1 MAMVFADPEM
11 LERLA
16 KSLESKANAI
26 PQLRSRASALDVAG
40 HVAGL
45 PAIASWLG
53 DTAKDL
59 RRRANILK
67 SPSESPFASLA
78 AFGLPP
84 GVAGDPGAG
93 KKLQTDLKAILEAQK
108 NGTPQQRAQAVKDY
122 FAKLTPAQQAALA
135 ATDPLLVGNLDGVP
149 VNVRFAANRI
159 TIQSQYTKEAAYL
172 ATLKPTDAAYK
183 RTKERVETLRSF
195 LTPRIKSYQ
204 DPKTGQ
210 DMKVEVARQFLVFDP
225 HFGSTADAKSSPFP
239 DGRIAEVVGDLESAD
254 NVAFR
259 VPGITNRLD
268 NFNGFTKGGYELVA
282 DANGNER
289 PDSAV
294 VSWLGYDTPELGD
307 SVDPAKAFTGGAALN
322 AFRQGISVNLK
333 PNAGLDIFAHS
344 YGTLVTSKALQAGLT
359 NVDKV
364 TFMGSPGLG
373 PNINS
378 VADFKMPNTKF
389 FAMRAPGDWVSY
401 TQGHGKDP
409 ADFKDITRLGTDGA
423 SGHSQY
429 YDAKTGSLDNMHRIF
444 YGGDAQP
451 LTRTSTTLDDEQIG
465 AAEAREMVGFLHAKV
480 PPDVVV
486 KMGGE
491 LDAAVQAHFAGRTGV
506 KDLLVEVHTVL
517 GKHNMLDRVPPDQ
530 LFGKIN
536 GLAGN
541 LAYKETYKAV
551 KDKGAPDFVAAAA
564 GRSAQVAAQGTLHA
578 LTWPVVKALEVDR
591 IANNVNQLGGVLD
604 QGAREVG
611 GHVRELGTELGKDG
625 ARIYNDTAELT
636 GGLFKDGGRV
646 GLELGDTLIRPWNAG
661 ENVGDIWKIA
671 DGAKDKIYDK
681 VPDIAG
687 GLNDAKN
694 TLVDKGGDI
703 ARSTVEHGGKA
714 LDKGKNIVEGVGKF
728 IGL

>member
-1 MAMVFADPEM
+1 MAMVFADPET
-11 LERLA
+11 LDRLA
-16 KSLESKANAI
+16 KSLDSKANAI
-26 PQLRSRASALDVAG
+26 PQLKARASALDAGG

-45 PAIASWLG
+45 PAIATWLG
-53 DTAKDL
+53 DTARDL
-59 RRRANILK
+59 RRRANILR
-67 SPSESPFASLA
+67 SPSESPFDSLA

-93 KKLQTDLKAILEAQK
+93 MKLQADLKALLEAQK

-122 FAKLTPAQQAALA
+122 FATLSPAQQAALA

-149 VNVRFAANRI
+149 VNVRFAANRMS
-159 TIQSQYTKEAAYL
+159 IQKEYTAEAAYL
-172 ATLKPTDAAYK
+172 ATLKPSDAAYK
-183 RTKERVETLRSF
+183 RTKERVDTLRSF
-195 LTPRIKSYQ
+195 MNPRVKTFL

-210 DMKVEVARQFLVFDP
+210 RTTVEVPRQFLVFDA
-225 HFGSTADAKSSPFP
+225 HFGSTADAKASPFP
-239 DGRIAEVVGDLESAD
+239 DGRIAEVVGDLENAD

-268 NFNGFTKGGYELVA
+268 NFNGFTKGGYQLVT
-282 DANGNER
+282 DTKGNER
-289 PDSAV
+289 SDTAV

-359 NVDKV
+359 NVDNV

-409 ADFKDITRLGTDGA
+409 ADFKDITRLDTKGA

-429 YDAKTGSLDNMHRIF
+429 YDSETGALDNMRRIF
-444 YGGDAQP
+444 YGGDGGP
-451 LTRTSTTLDDEQIG
+451 LTYTKTSLDDEQVG
-465 AAEAREMVGFLHAKV
+465 AAEAREMVGFLHGKI

-486 KMGGE
+486 KMGGD
-491 LDAAVQAHFAGRTGV
+491 LDAAVQAHFAGRMGV
-506 KDLLVEVHTVL
+506 KELLVEVHSVL
-517 GKHNMLDRVPPDQ
+517 GKHNMWDRVPPDE

-536 GLAGN
+536 DLAGN
-541 LAYKETYKAV
+541 LAYKQAYQAA
-551 KDKGAPDFVAAAA
+551 KDKGAPDLVAAAA
-564 GRSAQVAAQGTLHA
+564 GKAAEIASEHLLYVT
-578 LTWPVVKALEVDR
+578 TWPVVKLLEVDR
-591 IANNVNQLGGVLD
+591 IANNVKQFGDIVD
-604 QGAREVG
+604 QGAEEIG
-611 GHVRELGTELGKDG
+611 GHVKEMGTELGKDG
-625 ARIYNDTAELT
+625 AQIYNDTKDLT
-636 GGLFKDGGRV
+636 GGLFKDGGNV
-646 GLELGDTLIRPWNAG
+646 VLELGDTFVRPWKAG
-661 ENVGDIWKIA
+661 ENAGDIWKIA
-671 DGAKDKIYDK
+671 DGAQDKIFDK

-694 TLVDKGGDI
+694 TFVDKSGDI
-703 ARSTVEHGGKA
+703 ARSAAETGGKA
-714 LDKGKNIVEGVGKF
+714 VDKGKDIGKSVVKF
-728 IGL
+728 VFG

>member
-11 LERLA
+11 LDRLA
-16 KSLESKANAI
+16 KSLDSKAGAI
-26 PQLRSRASALDVAG
+26 PQLKSRASALDVGG
-40 HVAGL
+40 HVSGL

-59 RRRANILK
+59 RRRANILR
-67 SPSESPFASLA
+67 SPSESPFDSLA

-84 GVAGDPGAG
+84 GVAGDPDAG
-93 KKLQTDLKAILEAQK
+93 KKLQADLKAILEAQK

-122 FAKLTPAQQAALA
+122 FATLSPAQQAALA
-135 ATDPLLVGNLDGVP
+135 ATDPLMVGNLDGVP

-159 TIQSQYTKEAAYL
+159 TIQSEYTKEAAYL
-172 ATLKPTDAAYK
+172 ATLKPTDAAYQ
-183 RTKERVETLRSF
+183 RTKERVDTLRSF
-195 LTPRIKSYQ
+195 LNPRVKSYE
-204 DPKTGQ
+204 DPNTGE
-210 DMKVEVARQFLVFDP
+210 DMKTEVSRQFLVFDP

-239 DGRIAEVVGDLESAD
+239 DGRIAEVVGDLENAD

-268 NFNGFTKGGYELVA
+268 NFNGFTNGGYQLVA

-307 SVDPAKAFTGGAALN
+307 SVDPAKAFEGGASLN

-359 NVDKV
+359 NVDNV

-401 TQGHGKDP
+401 TQGHGNDP

-429 YDAKTGSLDNMHRIF
+429 YDPKTGSLANMRRIF
-444 YGGDAQP
+444 FGGDAKP
-451 LTRTSTTLDDEQIG
+451 MTFTHTSLDDEQIG
-465 AAEAREMVGFLHAKV
+465 AAEAREMVGFLHGKI

-486 KMGGE
+486 KMGGD
-491 LDAAVQAHFAGRTGV
+491 LDAAVQAHFAGRIGV
-506 KDLLVEVHTVL
+506 KELLLEVHSVL
-517 GKHNMLDRVPPDQ
+517 GKHNMLDRVPPDE

-536 GLAGN
+536 DLAGN
-541 LAYKETYKAV
+541 VAYKETYKAA
-551 KDKGAPDFVAAAA
+551 KGKGAPDFVAIAA
-564 GRSAQVAAQGTLHA
+564 GRAAEHA
-578 LTWPVVKALEVDR
+578 SEGLLTWATWPVVKLLEVDR
-591 IANNVNQLGGVLD
+591 IANDVNQFGD
-604 QGAREVG
+604 IIDKGADEIG
-611 GHVRELGTELGKDG
+611 GHVKELGTELGKDG
-625 ARIYNDTAELT
+625 AQIYNDTKDLT
-636 GGLFKDGGRV
+636 GGLFKDGGNV
-646 GLELGDTLIRPWNAG
+646 VLELGDTFVRPWNAG
-661 ENVGDIWKIA
+661 ENAGDIWKIA
-671 DGAKDKIYDK
+671 DGAKDKIFDK

-694 TLVDKGGDI
+694 TIVDKGGDI
-703 ARSTVEHGGKA
+703 ARSAAETGGKA
-714 LDKGKNIVEGVGKF
+714 IDKGIDIGKGVVKF
-728 IGL
+728 FGG

>member
-11 LERLA
+11 LDRLA
-16 KSLESKANAI
+16 KSLDSKAGAI
-26 PQLRSRASALDVAG
+26 PQLKSRASALDVGG
-40 HVAGL
+40 HVSGL

-59 RRRANILK
+59 RRRANILRA
-67 SPSESPFASLA
+67 PSESPFDSLA

-84 GVAGDPGAG
+84 GVAGDPDAG
-93 KKLQTDLKAILEAQK
+93 KRFQTELKAILEAQK

-122 FAKLTPAQQAALA
+122 FATLTPAQQAALA
-135 ATDPLLVGNLDGVP
+135 STDPLMVGNLDGVP

-159 TIQSQYTKEAAYL
+159 TIQSEYTKEAAFL
-172 ATLKPTDAAYK
+172 ATLKPTDGAYK
-183 RTKERVETLRSF
+183 RTKERVDTLRSF
-195 LTPRIKSYQ
+195 LNPRQKTYL

-210 DMKVEVARQFLVFDP
+210 RMTVEVPRQFLVFDP

-239 DGRIAEVVGDLESAD
+239 DGRIAEVVGDLENAD

-268 NFNGFTKGGYELVA
+268 NFNGFSSGGYELVT
-282 DANGNER
+282 DAKGNER

-307 SVDPAKAFTGGAALN
+307 SVDPAKAVAGGSALN

-344 YGTLVTSKALQAGLT
+344 YGTLVTSKALQGGLT
-359 NVDKV
+359 NVDNV

-373 PNINS
+373 PNIKS
-378 VADFKMPNTKF
+378 VADFNMPNTKF
-389 FAMRAPGDWVSY
+389 YAMRAPGDWVSY
-401 TQGHGKDP
+401 TQGHGNDP
-409 ADFKDITRLGTDGA
+409 ADFKDITRLATDGA
-423 SGHSQY
+423 HGHSQY
-429 YDAKTGSLDNMHRIF
+429 YNSETGSLANMHRIF
-444 YGGDAQP
+444 FGGDAKP
-451 LTRTSTTLDDEQIG
+451 LSTTRTTLDDEQIG
-465 AAEAREMVGFLHAKV
+465 AAEAREMVGFLNGKI
-480 PPDVVV
+480 PPDVVI

-491 LDAAVQAHFAGRTGV
+491 LNGAVQDHFEGRTEA
-506 KDLLVEVHTVL
+506 KDLLLDVHAVL
-517 GKHNMLDRVPPDQ
+517 GKYNMLDRLPPDE

-536 GLAGN
+536 DLGGN

-551 KDKGAPDFVAAAA
+551 KDKGAPDFIAAAA
-564 GRSAQVAAQGTLHA
+564 AKSAEIAAQNTLYVV
-578 LTWPVVKALEVDR
+578 TWPVVKALEVDR
-591 IANNVNQLGGVLD
+591 IANNVNQLGDVLD
-604 QGAREVG
+604 QGAEEIG
-611 GHVRELGTELGKDG
+611 GHVRELGTQLGRDG
-625 ARIYNDTAELT
+625 ARIYNDTRELT
-636 GGLFKDGGRV
+636 GGLFRDGGRLGV
-646 GLELGDTLIRPWNAG
+646 ELGDTLVRPWRAG
-661 ENVGDIWKIA
+661 ENAGDIWKIA

-694 TLVDKGGDI
+694 TVVDKGGDI
-703 ARSTVEHGGKA
+703 ARSTVEHGSKA